1 MYDLVTFGEAMMRL
15 SPPNYKRIEQ
25 ADSLDIHVGGTEL
38 NVAAGAS
45 RFGLSTAWV
54 SKLPDNPLG
63 RLIRNKAREHGVNTS
78 HLVWEEEGR
87 AGLYFIELGATPRAS
102 SVVYDRADS
111 SFSRIQS
118 GEVDW
123 ETLLR
128 GAKCLHITGIT
139 PAVSATAKDATFE
152 ALMAARKTGCKVSFD
167 LNYRKKLWSPEDAQK
182 TIIPMMEYVSILI
195 ATIGDAR
202 VMLGIDEDNESKLS
216 ETLMTR
222 FPLEVVALTI
232 RHGTS
237 VLQCNWSAVAR
248 SKETYY
254 MTREYRVDIIDQVG
268 RGDAFAAGFF
278 SGYITTDDIQK
289 GLDYGVAFSALKH
302 SIPGDMNWCTK
313 EEVEALL
320 AGPAPGV
327 SR

>member
-139 PAVSATAKDATFE
+139 PAVSPTAKDATFE

-182 TIIPMMEYVSILI
+182 TIIPMMEYVSVLI

-202 VMLGIDEDNESKLS
+202 MMLGIDEDNESKLS

-222 FPLEVVALTI
+222 FQLEVVALTI
-232 RHGTS
+232 RQGAS

-254 MTREYRVDIIDQVG
+254 MTREYHVDIIDQVG
-268 RGDAFAAGFF
+268 RGDAFVAGFL
-278 SGYITTDDIQK
+278 SGYIANDDVQK

-320 AGPAPGV
+320 AGPALGV

>member
-1 MYDLVTFGEAMMRL
+1 VYDLVTFGEVMVRL
-15 SPPNYKRIEQ
+15 SPPGYKRIEQ
-25 ADSLDIHVGGTEL
+25 TDSMDVHVGGTEL
-38 NVAAGAS
+38 NVAVGAG

-63 RLIRNKAREHGVNTS
+63 RLIRNKAREQGVNTS
-78 HLVWEEEGR
+78 HLVWEKEGR

-111 SFSRIQS
+111 SFSRIQA
-118 GEVDW
+118 GEVNW
-123 ETLLR
+123 EAVLAN
-128 GAKCLHITGIT
+128 AKCLHITGIT
-139 PAVSATAKDATFE
+139 PAVSISAKDATWE
-152 ALMAARKTGCKVSFD
+152 ALIAAKKSGCKVSFD
-167 LNYRKKLWSPEDAQK
+167 LNYRKKLWSPENAQK
-182 TIIPMMEYVSILI
+182 TIIPMMEYVDILI

-202 VMLGIDEDNESKLS
+202 VMLGIDENKESSLS
-216 ETLMTR
+216 DMLMTR
-222 FPLEVVALTI
+222 FPLEVVAVSI
-232 RHGTS
+232 RRGTS
-237 VLQCNWSAVAR
+237 VLTCDWSAVAR
-248 SKETYY
+248 NKDTFHEA
-254 MTREYRVDIIDQVG
+254 REYHVDIVDQVG
-268 RGDAFAAGFF
+268 RGDAFAAGFL
-278 SGYITTDDIQK
+278 SGYLPNGDVQK